1 VDWADLVVAAL
12 LAGVGGLAFILVR
25 GTVGG
30 IFMDIRFG
38 LLRILMIVGSM
49 QVTRHARAR
58 RFGLNRA
65 VVPSPVSPGNCFLAL
80 SYRLPVLGSD
90 DRWVRSIH
98 WVSGLP
104 RQIPWTFFF

>member
-58 RFGLNRA
+58 RFGLNREWSPRLYPLA
-65 VVPSPVSPGNCFLAL
+65 IVSWLYRIDYRFWVLMTGGLGQFTGFRAPSTNS
-80 SYRLPVLGSD
+80 
-90 DRWVRSIH
+90 
-98 WVSGLP
+98 
-104 RQIPWTFFF
+104 